1 MSTQVSAYISDETK
15 ATMEHYSAAYGVKKG
30 YLIENAL
37 DHYLQALHEIPE
49 EFITPAKVVL
59 TDESFQ
65 SVLDMIDN
73 PPEPTK
79 ALRELMSED

>member
-49 EFITPAKVVL
+49 EFIIPTKIVL
-59 TDESFQ
+59 TDASFQ
-65 SVLDMIDN
+65 KVLDMIDN
-73 PPEPTK
+73 PPEPTD
-79 ALRELMSED
+79 ALKVLMRGD